1 MGKTI
6 DAEEFLSWLNE
17 AEEELKGERADELKR
32 YKRPHAWVLRNVKL
46 TEEEWKYEHPKGAII
61 WVKDVMPA

>member
-1 MGKTI
+1 M
-6 DAEEFLSWLNE
+6 
-17 AEEELKGERADELKR
+17 LKKR

-61 WVKDVMPA
+61 WVKDVMPAYELQTGYIDVILRNNM